1 MPLARRRSLPGP
13 DVARSGLDISVALCK
28 TQPAPQLAPAC
39 PALQMSPRGEGRP
52 SHDRWAGCTT
62 ARGSRLPHLQPLGST
77 AAPRPPKG
85 PSRLLA
91 SAQKRSVSEACRKP
105 PPGPRLQ
112 EGRGVGAVA
121 ERSAS
126 FDAPHKPLSVPQG
139 THWWAY
145 KQGDKRCLQR
155 LKAAHPLSWLSR
167 GACQRSSPVG
177 RPFQGAGRRAQ
188 GSFSPAP
195 AFPPSQVL
203 PEGTHPLGPY

>member
-39 PALQMSPRGEGRP
+39 PALQMSPRSEGRP
-52 SHDRWAGCTT
+52 SHDRRAGCTT

-91 SAQKRSVSEACRKP
+91 SAQKRGVSENS
-105 PPGPRLQ
+105 PRAAAARRQ
-112 EGRGVGAVA
+112 GGGGGGR
-121 ERSAS
+121 EKRP

-195 AFPPSQVL
+195 ALPPGQVL